1 VIYTIVTRVILLAF
15 LYSQL
20 GGQNCLFEPSGPF
33 TGEVSIAMVKD
44 FGASY
49 VICGHSER
57 KLMFGDE
64 DDVINM
70 KLKQVLAEG
79 LRPILCIGENED
91 QNDEGINREV
101 NVTALFLLR
110 PT

>member
-1 VIYTIVTRVILLAF
+1 MTFY
-15 LYSQL
+15 LYSILQL

-33 TGEVSIAMVKD
+33 TGEVSIGMVKD

-57 KLMFGDE
+57 RLMFGEEDE
-64 DDVINM
+64 IVNM
-70 KLKQVLAEG
+70 KVKQVLAEG

-91 QNDEGINREV
+91 QNDEGMNREV
-101 NVTALFLLR
+101 HSHIHMY
-110 PT
+110 